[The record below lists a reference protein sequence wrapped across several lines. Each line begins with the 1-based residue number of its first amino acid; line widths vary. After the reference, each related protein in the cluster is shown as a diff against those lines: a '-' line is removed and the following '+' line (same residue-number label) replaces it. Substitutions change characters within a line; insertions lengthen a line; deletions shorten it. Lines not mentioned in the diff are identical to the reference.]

1 MEEGWGRSEEK
12 RRLFKGRSEPGR
24 LVEDAEQGS
33 QSVRE
38 EGGRKL
44 TDMLSRR

>member
-12 RRLFKGRSEPGR
+12 RRLLKGRSEPGS
-24 LVEDAEQGS
+24 LVEDAERGS

-44 TDMLSRR
+44 TDMLSWR